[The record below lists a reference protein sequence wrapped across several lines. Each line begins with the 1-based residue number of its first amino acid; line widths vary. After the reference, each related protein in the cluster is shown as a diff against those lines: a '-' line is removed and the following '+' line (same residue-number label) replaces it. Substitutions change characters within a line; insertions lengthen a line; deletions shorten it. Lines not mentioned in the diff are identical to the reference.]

1 MPVKI
6 KILELLCFI
15 SLLGLVSDPVLA
27 VLGEDQNTI
36 ETDRQRVSGER
47 APAKEKNGY
56 RVETVKSPAMIL
68 EEYVDSKGTIF
79 AVTWKGEG
87 FPDLEKLFGQ
97 YFEEF
102 QKGLTERRKDPRLR
116 RRPISMKTDH
126 LVVETGGRRR
136 SFTGRAFVPSLVPTG
151 MNDQEIR

>member
-1 MPVKI
+1 MPVKL
-6 KILELLCFI
+6 KFLELLFFI
-15 SLLGLVSDPVLA
+15 FLLELVSSPVLA

-56 RVETVKSPAMIL
+56 RIETVKSPAMIL
-68 EEYVDSKGTIF
+68 EEYVDSNGKIF

-87 FPDLEKLFGQ
+87 FPDFEKLFGQ
-97 YFEEF
+97 YFQEF
-102 QKGLTERRKDPRLR
+102 QKGLSERKKKPQLR
-116 RRPISMKTDH
+116 RLPIVVKSDH

-136 SFTGRAFVPSLVPTG
+136 TLTGRAFIPSLLPPGVSER
-151 MNDQEIR
+151 EIR